1 MVNNNFNVEY
11 AEDWGFFSPFFI
23 ELNDEKLFEEE
34 WILYDWSEQA
44 KIQEYKKELSTT
56 DKKNEK

>member
-1 MVNNNFNVEY
+1 MLKIG
-11 AEDWGFFSPFFI
+11 DFFSPFFI

-56 DKKNEK
+56 DKKTKNNNDNV

>member
-1 MVNNNFNVEY
+1 MMK
-11 AEDWGFFSPFFI
+11 
-23 ELNDEKLFEEE
+23 KLFEE
-34 WILYDWSEQA
+34 WILFDWSEQA